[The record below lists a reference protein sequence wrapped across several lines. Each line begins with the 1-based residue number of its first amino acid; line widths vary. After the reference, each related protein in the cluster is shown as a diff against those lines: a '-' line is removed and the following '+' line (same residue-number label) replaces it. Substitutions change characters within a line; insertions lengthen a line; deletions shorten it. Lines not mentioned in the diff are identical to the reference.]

1 MRYICIYICVI
12 YIYKYMCMYIYIQSS
27 WRIFWSWRYS
37 CDIQILQHLRA
48 SMSAAIVG
56 CVAVTITFL
65 QWPWHCCSDHDIIE
79 VAIVLLQWLLL
90 CCSGFYLVAV
100 PFTLLQWLLHCYCG
114 CCCSG
119 CYFVAVAVTLLQ
131 WLLHCCSGCYVVAV
145 AVTLL
150 QWRCCS
156 GCYIIEVAIVL
167 LQWLL
172 HCCSAHSNSSSIPS
186 HIYTTHPSIHTYMCC
201 TTHSRTF
208 THALSLSLPF
218 RFSGISNEATH
229 QEGQA
234 NFRVE
239 ATRAFSKKWPPT
251 LVTLEAVK
259 CSGESWLMHMCDL
272 TYVYV
277 WHDVLYVRRDPQ
289 HCEAVKCS
297 GESWFLYMCDV
308 AQLHVWRDPC
318 RPRSFLE
325 TGFRPICPSFV

>member
-1 MRYICIYICVI
+1 MRYICVYICVL

-37 CDIQILQHLRA
+37 CDIEILQHLRA
-48 SMSAAIVG
+48 SISAATVG

-65 QWPWHCCSDHDIIE
+65 HWPWLCCSDHDIIE

-208 THALSLSLPF
+208 THALSLSLPI

-234 NFRVE
+234 NFRLE
-239 ATRAFSKKWPPT
+239 ATRAFSRKWPPT
-251 LVTLEAVK
+251 LVTLGGSEVLRWVVTHAYVR
-259 CSGESWLMHMCDL
+259 LDL
-272 TYVYV
+272 CVRVTWRLVRETWPTTLWGRQVLRWVMIPLYV
-277 WHDVLYVRRDPQ
+277 WRGSIARVTWP
-289 HCEAVKCS
+289 
-297 GESWFLYMCDV
+297 M
-308 AQLHVWRDPC
+308 P
-318 RPRSFLE
+318 P
-325 TGFRPICPSFV
+325 